1 MRAFACRLSLNF
13 IIAKYLKEEVDDGLD
28 VCMDEGGPCAFSV
41 TGYIKIYQCH
51 VIKR

>member
-13 IIAKYLKEEVDDGLD
+13 IIAKYLKEKVDDGLG
-28 VCMDEGGPCAFSV
+28 VSMDESGPCGFSV
-41 TGYIKIYQCH
+41 IGYIKFYQCH